1 MSHSDITNKYKVE
14 ITEEDLDEETVSI
27 KSKVETNNEN
37 AHEEIKEEQDGEDEG
52 TPWKIH
58 EKIHILKF
66 IHWNY
71 EH

>member
-52 TPWKIH
+52 TP
-58 EKIHILKF
+58 
-66 IHWNY
+66 
-71 EH
+71 